1 MSLINDALRK
11 ARQAASEHDGLR
23 AGGRAPRAYPGRGA
37 RRGAGIGAVA
47 LVAVAAALA
56 GAAGAWWWAAG
67 RGGAAPPQPAGASGA
82 RPAPDDSAGPAAGGE
97 NPSAAAAPVQPDR
110 GAAESPAGAAGPSQ
124 QQAAGR
130 ALASTAA
137 PASGSPGA
145 EVEARPEA
153 TGPPAADRA
162 VPGPSGAGSGPP
174 PPSGGRVF
182 ILDAELGATT
192 LSLGYIVFRP
202 VRPFAEING
211 VEVYEGTEIEGFT
224 VERIEADRVVLR
236 DADGPLEL
244 RVP

>member
-23 AGGRAPRAYPGRGA
+23 AEGRAPRAYPGRGV

-47 LVAVAAALA
+47 LVALAAALA

-67 RGGAAPPQPAGASGA
+67 RGGAAPPQPAGADGA
-82 RPAPDDSAGPAAGGE
+82 RPAPAAGGE
-97 NPSAAAAPVQPDR
+97 IPAAAPVQPDR
-110 GAAESPAGAAGPSQ
+110 GGAESSAGAVGPSQ

-137 PASGSPGA
+137 PASSSPGA
-145 EVEARPEA
+145 EVDARPEA

-162 VPGPSGAGSGPP
+162 VPGTSGAG
-174 PPSGGRVF
+174 
-182 ILDAELGATT
+182 LGATT